1 MDLIDQDALNRTLN
15 QMWVK
20 FLPQL
25 MQRVSVLENAATQ
38 FSAGRLSE
46 ADREAANSAAHK
58 LAGVLG
64 TFGLDR
70 GTVLARELEAIYS
83 PEGSLD
89 RSIDKRLT
97 SIAAELRTIVS
108 SRK

>member
-1 MDLIDQDALNRTLN
+1 LDPIEQDALQQALD

-25 MQRVSVLENAATQ
+25 KERAGVLEQAA
-38 FSAGRLSE
+38 AALSSGQLAA
-46 ADREAANSAAHK
+46 ADRQAAHAAAHK

-70 GTVLARELEAIYS
+70 GTDLARKIEAIYS
-83 PEGSLD
+83 GEGSLD
-89 RSIDKRLT
+89 RSLAVQLT
-97 SIAAELRTIVS
+97 AIAAELRAIVE